1 MPKPVTIRSPSE
13 HVGDILARTHAFV
26 EKCHPRLPGTPGCLR
41 AARELR
47 DELARSCDR
56 ADLEEY
62 SQHPGSFF
70 AMNKVLAVGYLA
82 AAAFYYIGGWGIPV
96 SATLFILGVAYFANM
111 FAFLGRFFDPLF
123 RKMPGANVVGT
134 MEPRSDVRQAI
145 VFCAH
150 HDSSPVCNFFE
161 NFPGA
166 YAFRTFL
173 PVAFYVVA
181 AVGVIVASASLLF
194 GTGAWGGLPALR
206 IVIAAGLVFVVPV
219 FWYFGREAS
228 PGASDNLASSFVL
241 VKLAELVKSGAVA
254 KPEHT
259 RLMFVSVDGEE
270 NGQRGSSDF
279 ARKHK
284 AELLGL
290 RTFVFNMDTLA
301 RLKDLAFLETD
312 TNGLRKLSAPLT
324 AECLEIA
331 ADLGYPVKAVRFPF
345 GGGGTDAGQFAKIGV
360 DAVSLIG
367 VSTHPIR
374 KDIDYHTSRD
384 TVDNIE
390 PAAVEAGLM
399 IAIHFALAKDMQA
412 R

>member
-1 MPKPVTIRSPSE
+1 MMRMPAE
-13 HVGDILARTHAFV
+13 HVQDILARTRALV

-47 DELARSCDR
+47 DELGRSCDR
-56 ADLEEY
+56 ADLEGY
-62 SQHPGSFF
+62 DQRPGSFF
-70 AMNKVLAVGYLA
+70 AMNKVLAIGYLA
-82 AAAFYYIGGWGIPV
+82 AAAFFFIGGWGILV
-96 SATLFILGVAYFANM
+96 SAALFILGMAYFVNM

-123 RKMPGANVVGT
+123 KKRPGENVVGT
-134 MEPRSDVRQAI
+134 MEPASDVRQAI

-161 NFPGA
+161 KLPGA

-173 PVAFYVVA
+173 PVVFYVVA
-181 AVGVIVASASLLF
+181 TVGAIVASASLF
-194 GTGAWGGLPALR
+194 SGAGAWGGIPALR
-206 IVIAAGLVFVVPV
+206 IVLAMGLVFVVPV

-228 PGASDNLASSFVL
+228 PGASDNLASSLVL
-241 VKLAELVKSGAVA
+241 VKLAELFRSGTAP

-259 RLMFVSVDGEE
+259 RLVFLSVDGEE
-270 NGQRGSSDF
+270 NGQRGSSEF
-279 ARKHK
+279 ARRHK
-284 AELLGL
+284 TELLGL

-331 ADLGYPVKAVRFPF
+331 AGLGYPVKTARFPF

-360 DAVSLIG
+360 EAVSLIG
-367 VSTHPIR
+367 VSTRPIR

-390 PAAVEAGLM
+390 PAAVEAGLN
-399 IAIHFALAKDMQA
+399 IAIHFALAKDEQV

>member
-1 MPKPVTIRSPSE
+1 MIRVPAE
-13 HVGDILARTHAFV
+13 HVQDILARTRALV

-47 DELARSCDR
+47 DDLARSCDR
-56 ADLEEY
+56 AYLEKY
-62 SQHPGSFF
+62 DQHPASFF

-82 AAAFYYIGGWGIPV
+82 AAAFFFIGGWGILV
-96 SATLFILGVAYFANM
+96 SAALFILGMAYFVNM

-123 RKMPGANVVGT
+123 KNKSGENVVGT
-134 MEPRSDVRQAI
+134 IEPASNVRQAI

-161 NFPGA
+161 KFSGA

-181 AVGVIVASASLLF
+181 TFGAIIASASLF
-194 GTGAWGGLPALR
+194 SEAAWEGIPALR
-206 IVIAAGLVFVVPV
+206 IVLAVGLVFVVPV
-219 FWYFGREAS
+219 FWYFGRETS
-228 PGASDNLASSFVL
+228 PGASDNLASSLVL
-241 VKLAELVKSGAVA
+241 VKLAELVKSGAVPR
-254 KPEHT
+254 PEHT
-259 RLMFVSVDGEE
+259 RLVFLSVDGEE
-270 NGQRGSSDF
+270 NGQRGSSEF
-279 ARKHK
+279 ARRHK
-284 AELLGL
+284 AGLLGL
-290 RTFVFNMDTLA
+290 RTFVFNLDTLA
-301 RLKDLAFLETD
+301 RHKDLAFLKTD

-324 AECLEIA
+324 AECLGIA
-331 ADLGYPVKAVRFPF
+331 AGLGYPVKAARFPF

-360 DAVSLIG
+360 EAVSLIG
-367 VSTHPIR
+367 VSTRPIR

-384 TVDNIE
+384 TADNIE

-399 IAIHFALAKDMQA
+399 IAIHFVLAKDKQA

>member
-1 MPKPVTIRSPSE
+1 MIRVSAE
-13 HVGDILARTHAFV
+13 HVQDILARTRTLV
-26 EKCHPRLPGTPGCLR
+26 EKCHPRLPGTPGCLL

-47 DELARSCDR
+47 DGLARSCDR

-62 SQHPGSFF
+62 DQHPASFF
-70 AMNKVLAVGYLA
+70 AMNKVLAVGYFV
-82 AAAFYYIGGWGIPV
+82 AAAFFFAGGWGILV
-96 SATLFILGVAYFANM
+96 SAALFFLGIAYFVNM
-111 FAFLGRFFDPLF
+111 FVFLGRFFDPPF
-123 RKMPGANVVGT
+123 KKKPGANVVGT
-134 MEPRSDVRQAI
+134 IEPASAVQQAI

-161 NFPGA
+161 KFPRA

-181 AVGVIVASASLLF
+181 TGGAIVASASLLF
-194 GTGAWGGLPALR
+194 AANAWGGIPALR

-228 PGASDNLASSFVL
+228 PGASDNLASSLVL
-241 VKLAELVKSGAVA
+241 VKLAELVKSGTMP
-254 KPEHT
+254 KPVHT
-259 RLMFVSVDGEE
+259 RLVFLSVDGEE
-270 NGQRGSSDF
+270 NGQRGSSEF

-312 TNGLRKLSAPLT
+312 TNGLRKLSSPLT
-324 AECLEIA
+324 AGCLEIA
-331 ADLGYPVKAVRFPF
+331 SGLGYPVKAARFPF

-360 DAVSLIG
+360 EAVSLIG
-367 VSTHPIR
+367 VSTRPIR

-384 TVDNIE
+384 IVDNIE
-390 PAAVEAGLM
+390 PAVIEAGLN
-399 IAIHFALAKDMQA
+399 ISVHFVLAKDKQA

>member
-1 MPKPVTIRSPSE
+1 MIRVPAE
-13 HVGDILARTHAFV
+13 HVQDILARTRTLV
-26 EKCHPRLPGTPGCLR
+26 EKCHPRLPGMPGCLL

-47 DELARSCDR
+47 DDLARSCDR
-56 ADLEEY
+56 AHLEKY
-62 SQHPGSFF
+62 DQHPASFF

-82 AAAFYYIGGWGIPV
+82 AAAFFFIGGWGILV
-96 SATLFILGVAYFANM
+96 SAALFILGMGYFVNM

-123 RKMPGANVVGT
+123 KKSPGENVVGT
-134 MEPRSDVRQAI
+134 MEPAADVRQAI

-161 NFPGA
+161 KFPGA

-181 AVGVIVASASLLF
+181 TVGAVVASASLF
-194 GTGAWGGLPALR
+194 SGAAAWEGIPALG
-206 IVIAAGLVFVVPV
+206 IVLAVGLVFVVPV

-228 PGASDNLASSFVL
+228 PGASDNLASSLVL
-241 VKLAELVKSGAVA
+241 AKLAELVKSGAVP

-259 RLMFVSVDGEE
+259 RLVFLSVDGEE
-270 NGQRGSSDF
+270 NGQRGSSEF

-284 AELLGL
+284 AGLLGL
-290 RTFVFNMDTLA
+290 RTFVFNIDTLA

-331 ADLGYPVKAVRFPF
+331 AGLGYPVQAARFPF

-360 DAVSLIG
+360 EAVSLIG
-367 VSTHPIR
+367 VSTRPIR

-390 PAAVEAGLM
+390 PAAVEAGLL
-399 IAIHFALAKDMQA
+399 IAVHFVLAKDKQV